1 MVPNNNIHSPYPNS
15 GLDTFSD
22 SLVGNQFTDGSSQ
35 FSMGNFGISVSV
47 TDKQNTE
54 FSLGNFS
61 KPITLDTIN
70 LKNPTQTKILASNEL
85 KAFINY
91 DPHKV
96 TDFTLYGSLAERM
109 KVATQSV
116 IKNFPAGLSVEKV
129 RTDYLTGQTA
139 TNILYDAFQDETELG
154 VNILQI
160 KNPFAIEFTTIGNLY
175 FTGTTDGVSEIRN
188 FTKEYSKYSLFLG
201 TDEYQLTDII
211 PATSNIS
218 GSLIITVKGNPFSA
232 TTTAATTTIKEFLI
246 RPNTLNT
253 EQIFDELDDIET
265 VLLNREST
273 PLYTAKF
280 DMLRESN
287 SGTLIKSSKSVTWPL
302 TDNWNVLIDGFP
314 FTTYLNSLNDIA
326 VTYDSY
332 KTNLISRFLTTGALQ
347 EFDTQDQAFEK
358 VLQIYGRSFDEVKK
372 YIDGI
377 AYMTNVTY
385 DTIHNVPDV
394 LLKNLAQ
401 MLGWGTPSSIEQADL
416 MDALFSRGGKQ
427 EFKGVSTNKT
437 PVELNLELYRKIL
450 VNTAYLFKSKGTR
463 KSIEFLL
470 RLIGAPEGL
479 IEFNEHIYL
488 AGNRINM
495 NKFNQKIDSFSG
507 GTYTEDVPV
516 RNQYFSVTPPLQT
529 FPPITITGYTYGVSA
544 VTRQVTATREEY
556 PVGKDGYPVPPTF
569 SKDGYFQAGAGWFER
584 TPTHKSS
591 RIVNEKKS
599 VFTGNSPSVVTEYA
613 PFTYGDKYLDY
624 LRKFPDMEEGYDLER
639 IVDNKK
645 SWVVSEKRT
654 QDESFANLHN
664 RVSTLRGRGTKYYS
678 HTDRQILNVKNVD
691 LFLNVG
697 QGLTWDVWKTSNKFG
712 CLYGLQ
718 PLVNLNPLYPSPG
731 VGPDWTPIQ
740 IDASKLSFF
749 EFADSFWKI
758 HINVKNR
765 QTIDDGHGGGY
776 PTLQMVYLDYLDS
789 KAVCGIPNNQ
799 YTYEKMLEFV
809 DDIGDYWI
817 RLVEQM
823 VPATTLW
830 QGGTKIE
837 NSAFHRYKYAY
848 KHEPVCD
855 DLECL
860 GSWVECVGPRFEE
873 VLVNGHLASNSIS
886 FSGAG
891 WYNKITL
898 NGQAYTGPIYYSST
912 TISDIPT
919 TDLWLDNMVNIL
931 SGITGQCFSYY
942 VFDDTTT
949 GIPSITNPRTI
960 VVQGCCEAGIDMWG
974 PNGPSPGTFLA
985 EACLSLNGVYAS
997 IASKKTEIYAF
1008 YDTTSTPGDTMFA
1021 AKAALDTFSDS
1032 LRMTGWS
1039 GKTYHLPV
1047 HGGHSAGSGNNWERW
1062 LEWSSYPYDGL
1073 SVYTSFLAPNICSP
1087 CWGNHTYPLGPA
1099 RRFCEP
1105 ENGGFAVWPDQV
1117 PILPTG
1123 SGQGGAFSGGHKDII
1138 IVNFVDETQAAYYD
1152 VISRGMGTGTQGNTG
1167 GPPVPGYKGPEWGF
1181 AGNAQGIEYGP
1192 PMGVVG
1198 DWSRASA
1205 PQPTTQY
1212 VQDFRHFVDDAHPT
1226 FDFFRGLVYPM
1237 VSDNLLARMDFPLHV
1252 YGAMETGW
1260 CTGCI
1265 FTNNPLDTCYQYNLS
1280 GGTTITGHTAFRE
1293 WSVQDNYIGNT
1304 VCQWTSNTGDT
1315 CSLNPG
1321 VTGFTAYTHMAPCV
1335 QPLKENGTVLAAGG
1349 TLSAITQTNPYADGT
1364 AVGGGSSGV
1373 ILSGTNVHT
1382 GYMGAGLKNFG
1393 WDWVHTKGMPE
1404 SCHQNQRLV
1413 RNCTNTQYND
1423 GTGGANP
1430 CYQGC
1435 VSYPGGPSPCGPG
1448 GCGPGI
1454 WTGQGGGCN
1463 DYTHNEYNQLYDP
1476 FCGNSWTSPGT
1487 PEGIY
1492 LTLDTPGIFTAGE
1505 FSSDLLKFLEADT
1518 TLFIGDYDYCEPIC
1532 TQPCEPDNYKSW
1544 SMGYQYSKG
1553 DVVQY
1558 AADCYRSLISG
1569 NTVEPSVGVIESYT
1583 GNSVCGPYT
1592 GTGYTQT
1599 WELLSLSALQF
1610 AGGNNFRPRADCTD
1624 LIVVPEVPQY
1634 SGTGY
1639 TTNPVIFKDGI
1650 YNIGGQDCFDSSYIV
1665 GNDFLDPC
1673 TCEYT
1678 VISADTQVNGV
1689 YDDGV
1694 ENRQSLNPGTTTI
1707 KYFPSDKVV
1716 CCGPDS
1722 LNAGQGYLLLPEY
1735 QEWVASACTL
1745 ETKMCN
1751 TTEPFNWSICNL
1763 QDSFSGAV
1771 AYRCWKPCNDFTIE
1785 ESDRI
1790 WTQQVISNTSY
1801 PWIRMNGHSGGHSK
1815 YLDLGN
1821 TMGGASGR
1829 PSTIMNSPG
1838 NLNRCI
1844 CKNSDWKSVM
1854 YDSMNG
1860 LNRLFPSSINDFKI
1874 EGTAKVKNSMPYV
1887 QKSLA
1892 SQRIGKI
1899 NADTIGIV
1907 NPCCIGDTLEIINH
1921 IYSDST
1927 YLGMRKW
1934 EVELS
1939 DTVEFYLYRMHR
1951 QTLDRCFLRIPKE
1964 YVTFSSYGSS
1974 LLNPTM
1980 DLLNPLVGTDTE
1992 IVLELGPS
2000 ETKDFFGLY
2009 PLNGPLGATF
2019 MSNPS
2024 YWGNSSSRDLMSW
2037 KDLESIFTNFAL
2049 NGNRQYGYQVEVN
2062 LICNGLPADAIE
2074 FNDTI
2079 VDYGGRDTKDND
2091 IPRGKAC
2098 PSNLLAPQLQLLPLD
2113 GNKLEITDDITSL
2126 KSSSLT
2132 QLAGE
2137 GGVLKFNYQ
2146 NYFNK
2151 YHPSVDTEDYE
2162 IIDGNIY
2169 AILNDTTYKNGI
2181 EIPYNLPSINVVTNP
2196 TTFKATRTYLSY
2208 KDRSGYDKVKLNW
2221 FQTITQA
2228 WPTKTTQLFFRTE
2241 AVRDGFTFSL
2251 TSKQI
2256 GNVEGYNSYNPLYT
2270 TTVGNGPNE
2279 RYSSII
2285 QQVPSLA
2292 TEMNFSLSA
2301 TTIGTDNATNTG
2313 ILSPI
2318 NYKNL
2323 NDWVERTLGNSVFSN
2338 SYAEYKSNGEFSHF
2352 EIRKDYST
2360 ALGTN
2365 SDGIT
2370 LYAPIQSLNTELL
2383 ATTYGD
2389 WKTFQEGFYQL
2400 SGLTTQYTGYTN
2412 LAIYNSGSTNNTLN
2426 SDLTFDLVYTYSAF
2440 TGTTV
2445 IPMNGPT
2452 VEGAL
2457 LQEAK
2462 NTVVAASVKPQVF
2475 SENGGPLY
2483 KQVNVDNDYIYYK
2496 ILTTGTYR
2504 FQYQGALTLDYYDTG
2519 WCEYLRNY
2527 YKLNTDYSYPS
2538 NDYHYKNL
2546 VNSSIL
2552 YAGGGTDT
2560 TTQEGYD
2567 SNPYTNISPF
2577 WIVTPNYGFSRYK
2590 GIEHLK
2596 AEVWIERKLSG
2607 STSATTLTQYTTA
2620 NNPEMYPTAD
2630 KFLELDVTPGDL
2642 LTDTYNI
2649 SGVTCG
2655 YPVISGQ
2662 SGLVFTKMIDVS
2674 LDTKCVKLNVG
2685 DEIRLK
2691 HRANWSSSSKM
2702 SGSTSLNLRLGTKTS
2717 NGNDSYTITDGLGT
2731 SLNNEI
2737 TYPWY
2742 RITTDACNTPKQAYA
2757 MVWDVDNLGNTN
2769 YWWNDGNKFKG
2780 KEKGSLFVTSIY
2792 DGKPLIYTPPINND
2806 ADILNLTYVDVPK
2819 NYSGVFEL
2827 GITKGKTSRWNN
2839 ALLNGKFKNASQP
2852 YATPPFTNSGML
2864 TYWSMP
2870 RFIDNVGETPPFPNY
2885 KHTYLVETIFRVKGT
2900 TKTFSHI
2907 VYYTDNADTT
2917 INYSN
2922 RTTMFGTPQ
2931 GITTNR
2937 DHIVQ
2942 NRNQTERKMY
2952 FSLNDLIIDGEA
2964 VTLRTN
2970 QYDLYKSIEVN
2981 EEYNTK
2987 CECWVEGIKKLIADK
3002 TLNCK
3007 NKEYCGTQC
3016 QEYCNTI
3023 RPNQSMVGT
3032 LKTININKSRGG
3044 NTLENNIRY

>member
-1 MVPNNNIHSPYPNS
+1 MANGNNIYSSQPSS
-15 GLDTFSD
+15 GLDSFSD
-22 SLVGNQFTDGSSQ
+22 GLVGNQFTDGSSQ
-35 FSMGNFGISVSV
+35 FTMGNFGISVSI

-61 KPITLDTIN
+61 KPITLDVIN
-70 LKNPTQTKILASNEL
+70 LKNPDQTKVLANNQL

-116 IKNFPAGLSVEKV
+116 VKNFPAGLSVEKV
-129 RTDYLTGQTA
+129 RADFLTGQTA
-139 TNILYDAFQDETELG
+139 TNILYDAFEKETTLN
-154 VNILQI
+154 VNVLQI
-160 KNPFAIEFTTIGNLY
+160 KNPFAIEFTTIGNLF
-175 FTGTTDGVSEIRN
+175 FTGTTDGVNEIRN
-188 FTKEYSKYSLFLG
+188 FTKEYGKYSLFLG
-201 TDEYQLTDII
+201 SNEYQITDIT
-211 PATSNIS
+211 PATSNVS
-218 GSLIITVKGNPFSA
+218 GSLIIIVEGNPFSA
-232 TTTAATTTIKEFLI
+232 TTSAATTTTTEFVI

-253 EQIFDELDDIET
+253 EETFDELDDIEKI
-265 VLLNREST
+265 LLNRESI

-287 SGTLIKSSKSVTWPL
+287 TGALIKSTKSITWPL
-302 TDNWNVLIDGFP
+302 TDNWNILIDGFS

-326 VTYDSY
+326 ITYDSY
-332 KTNLISRFLTTGALQ
+332 KTNLISRFLTTGALK
-347 EFDTQDQAFEK
+347 EFDTEDQAFEK

-372 YIDGI
+372 YIDGL

-385 DTIHNVPDV
+385 DKIHNVPDT

-401 MLGWGTPSSIEQADL
+401 MLGWGTPSSIAQTDL
-416 MDALFSRGGKQ
+416 MDALFNRGGKQ
-427 EFKGVSTNKT
+427 EFKGVSINKT
-437 PVELNLELYRKIL
+437 PTELNLELYRKIL

-470 RLIGAPEGL
+470 RLIGAPQGL
-479 IEFNEHIYL
+479 IEFNEHVYL
-488 AGNRINM
+488 AGNRINVD
-495 NKFNQKIDSFSG
+495 KFNQKLNSFSG

-516 RNQYFSVTPPLQT
+516 RNQYFSVTPPVQGVI
-529 FPPITITGYTYGVSA
+529 PIIITGYTYGVSA
-544 VTRQVTATREEY
+544 VTRQVTAIPEEY

-584 TPTHKSS
+584 TPKHKSD
-591 RIVNEKKS
+591 RVVDEKKS
-599 VFTGNSPSVVTEYA
+599 VFTGNSPSIVTEYA
-613 PFTYGDKYLDY
+613 PFTYGEKYLDY
-624 LRKFPDMEEGYDLER
+624 LRKFPDMDEGYDLQR

-645 SWVVSEKRT
+645 AWVISEERT
-654 QDESFANLHN
+654 QDESFANLQN
-664 RVSTLRGRGTKYYS
+664 RVSFLRGRGTRYYT

-697 QGLTWDVWKTSNKFG
+697 QGLTWDVWNTSNKFG

-718 PLVNLNPLYPSPG
+718 PLVNLNPLYPSPP

-765 QTIDDGHGGGY
+765 LTIDDGHGGGY
-776 PTLQMVYLDYLDS
+776 PTLQMVYLDYLNS
-789 KAVCGIPNNQ
+789 KSVCGIPTNQ

-809 DDIGDYWI
+809 DNMEDYWV

-823 VPATTLW
+823 VPATTIW

-873 VLVNGHLASNSIS
+873 VLVNGHLASKSIS

-898 NGQAYTGPIYYSST
+898 NGQSYTGPIYYSST

-919 TDLWLDNMVNIL
+919 TDLWLNNMVNIL
-931 SGITGQCFSYY
+931 SGITGQCFNYWI
-942 VFDDTTT
+942 FDDTTT
-949 GIPSITNPRTI
+949 GIPPITNPRTI
-960 VVQGCCEAGIDMWG
+960 VVQGCCSGGTDLWG

-1021 AKAALDTFSDS
+1021 AKAAIDTFSDS

-1047 HGGHSAGSGNNWERW
+1047 HGGNSAGSGNNWERW

-1087 CWGNHTYPLGPA
+1087 CWGSNQYPLGPA

-1117 PILPTG
+1117 PILPTSNG
-1123 SGQGGAFSGGHKDII
+1123 LGGAFSGGHKDVIV
-1138 IVNFVDETQAAYYD
+1138 VNFVDETQAAYYD

-1198 DWSRASA
+1198 DWSRAST

-1212 VQDFRHFVDDAHPT
+1212 VQDFRHFVDNAHPT

-1265 FTNNPLDTCYQYNLS
+1265 FTNNPADQCFQYNTS
-1280 GGTTITGHTAFRE
+1280 GGTTLTGYLPFRE

-1315 CSLNPG
+1315 CFMMPG

-1404 SCHQNQRLV
+1404 SCHQNERLV
-1413 RNCTNTQYND
+1413 RNCTNAQYGD

-1435 VSYPGGPSPCGPG
+1435 VSYPGGPGPCGG
-1448 GCGPGI
+1448 SSCGPSI
-1454 WTGQGGGCN
+1454 WVGQGGGCN
-1463 DYTHNEYNQLYDP
+1463 DYTHNEYNQQYDP
-1476 FCGNSWTSPGT
+1476 WCTTYTPPGT

-1492 LTLDTPGIFTAGE
+1492 LTLDTPSIFMEGA
-1505 FSSDLLKFLEADT
+1505 FSKDLLKFLEGDT

-1532 TQPCEPDNYKSW
+1532 TQPCEPDNYNTW
-1544 SMGYQYSKG
+1544 LIGYPYDIG

-1558 AADCYRSLISG
+1558 ADNCYRSLITG
-1569 NTVEPSVGVIESYT
+1569 NTVEPAVGVIEAYT
-1583 GNSVCGPYT
+1583 GNSICGPYT

-1599 WELLSLSALQF
+1599 WELLTLTPMTF
-1610 AGGNNFRPRADCTD
+1610 DGGNNFRPREDCTD
-1624 LIVVPEVPQY
+1624 LIEIPAVPEY
-1634 SGTGY
+1634 SGTGF

-1650 YNIGGQDCFDSSYIV
+1650 YNIGGQDCFDSSYMV
-1665 GNDFLDPC
+1665 GADFLDPC
-1673 TCEYT
+1673 SCEFT
-1678 VISADTQVNGV
+1678 VMSAETQLYGV
-1689 YDDGV
+1689 FSDGI
-1694 ENRQSLNPGTTTI
+1694 ENRLSLDPGSPNL
-1707 KYFPSDKVV
+1707 KYFDDEARV
-1716 CCGPDS
+1716 CCGADS
-1722 LNAGQGYLLLPEY
+1722 LNAGQAYLLEPY
-1735 QEWVASACTL
+1735 YHVWVESACTY
-1745 ETKMCN
+1745 EAKMCAI
-1751 TTEPFNWSICNL
+1751 TEPFNWSICNM

-1771 AYRCWKPCNDFTIE
+1771 AYRCWSPCDVGLL
-1785 ESDRI
+1785 ESTGRE
-1790 WTQQVISNTSY
+1790 WTPEVISNTSY
-1801 PWIRMNGHSGGHSK
+1801 PWIRANSAYGGGHSR
-1815 YLDLGN
+1815 YLDMGN
-1821 TMGGASGR
+1821 TMGGASSR

-1844 CKNSDWKSVM
+1844 CKNSDWKSVI
-1854 YDSMNG
+1854 YDAMNG
-1860 LNRLFPSSINDFKI
+1860 LNSLFPSSITNFKI
-1874 EGTAKVKNSMPYV
+1874 EGTAKVQNNMPYIT
-1887 QKSLA
+1887 KSL
-1892 SQRIGKI
+1892 SQQQVGKI
-1899 NADTIGIV
+1899 KADTIGMV
-1907 NPCCIGDTLEIINH
+1907 TPCCIGDKIEIINH

-1927 YLGMRKW
+1927 YLGIRKW
-1934 EVELS
+1934 EVDLS
-1939 DTVEFYLYRMHR
+1939 ETTEFYLYRMHR
-1951 QTLDRCFLRIPKE
+1951 EVLDRCFLRIPKE
-1964 YVTFSSYGSS
+1964 YVTFSSSNSS
-1974 LLNPTM
+1974 LDNPTM
-1980 DLLNPLVGTDTE
+1980 DLLNPLEGTDTE
-1992 IVLELGPS
+1992 IILELQPS
-2000 ETKDFFGLY
+2000 NTQDFFGLY
-2009 PLNGPLGATF
+2009 QLNGTLGATF
-2019 MSNPS
+2019 MTSPA
-2024 YWGNSSSRDLMSW
+2024 YWGNSSSGDLMTW
-2037 KDLESIFTNFAL
+2037 KDLENIFPNFTL
-2049 NGNRQYGYQVEVN
+2049 NGNRKYGYQIEVN
-2062 LICNGLPADAIE
+2062 LICNGLPADTIE
-2074 FNDTI
+2074 FNDKI
-2079 VDYGGRDTKDND
+2079 VDYGGLNTIDND
-2091 IPRGKAC
+2091 IPSGKPC
-2098 PSNLLAPQLQLLPLD
+2098 PTNLRAPLLDLLPLD
-2113 GNKLEITDDITSL
+2113 GNKVAVADEITSL

-2137 GGVLKFNYQ
+2137 GGLLEFNYQ
-2146 NYFNK
+2146 QYFNR

-2169 AILNDTTYKNGI
+2169 AVINNTPYKSGI
-2181 EIPYNLPSINVVTNP
+2181 QIPYNLPSTNVVTDP
-2196 TTFKATRTYLSY
+2196 TTFKATRTALTYTD
-2208 KDRSGYDKVKLNW
+2208 KSGYEKVKLNW
-2221 FQTITQA
+2221 FETIIQS
-2228 WPTKTTQLFFRTE
+2228 WPSHTTQLFFRNET
-2241 AVRDGFTFSL
+2241 VRDGFTYSL

-2256 GNVEGYNSYNPLYT
+2256 GNVEYFNLYNPEYT
-2270 TTVGNGPNE
+2270 TVRGTGIDE
-2279 RYSSII
+2279 RSSSTMEE
-2285 QQVPSLA
+2285 VPSLA

-2301 TTIGTDNATNTG
+2301 TTVGTNQPTNSYHKNF
-2313 ILSPI
+2313 IK
-2318 NYKNL
+2318 YKNL
-2323 NDWVERTLGNSVFSN
+2323 NDWVERTLGNAVFSN
-2338 SYAEYKSNGEFSHF
+2338 SYARYRTNGDFDYF

-2360 ALGTN
+2360 PLGTN
-2365 SDGIT
+2365 NDGIN
-2370 LYAPIQSLNTELL
+2370 LYTPLKSLNVELL

-2389 WKTFQEGFYQL
+2389 WKTFKRDYHQL
-2400 SGLTTQYTGYTN
+2400 TGLTSQYTGYTN
-2412 LAIYNSGSTNNTLN
+2412 LGIYNSGSTNNTLN
-2426 SDLTFDLVYTYSAF
+2426 SDLTFDLVYTYSGF

-2452 VEGAL
+2452 ASGAI
-2457 LQEAK
+2457 LQGTE
-2462 NTVVAASVKPQVF
+2462 NTIDAACVKPQVL

-2483 KQVNVDNDYIYYK
+2483 TQVNIDNDYIYYK
-2496 ILTTGTYR
+2496 ILTTGEYR

-2527 YKLNTDYSYPS
+2527 YKIYTNYTYPS

-2552 YAGGGTDT
+2552 YVGGGTDV

-2567 SNPYTNISPF
+2567 SNPYTNISPY
-2577 WIVTPNYGFSRYK
+2577 WRVTPSYGFSQYK
-2590 GIEHLK
+2590 GIDHLK
-2596 AEVWIERKLSG
+2596 AEVWLERKLSG
-2607 STSATTLTQYTTA
+2607 STSAITLTQYVIG
-2620 NNPEMYPTAD
+2620 NNSEVCPTAD
-2630 KFLELDVTPGDL
+2630 KLLTLDVTPGDL
-2642 LTDTYNI
+2642 IADTYNI
-2649 SGVTCG
+2649 SGTTCG
-2655 YPVISGQ
+2655 YPAVSGQ
-2662 SGLVFTKMIDVS
+2662 AGHVFTKIVDIS
-2674 LDTKCVKLNVG
+2674 LDTKCIKLNVG

-2691 HRANWSSSSKM
+2691 HRVNWSSSSKM
-2702 SGSTSLNLRLGTKTS
+2702 SGTTSLNLRLGTKAHNSQT
-2717 NGNDSYTITDGLGT
+2717 
-2731 SLNNEI
+2731 

-2742 RITTDACNTPKQAYA
+2742 RITADACNTPKQALG
-2757 MVWDVDNLGNTN
+2757 MVWDVDNYGNDHI
-2769 YWWNDGNKFKG
+2769 WWNEGTKFKG
-2780 KEKGSLFVTSIY
+2780 KEKGSLFVTTLF
-2792 DGKPLIYTPPINND
+2792 DGEPLIYAPPINNQK
-2806 ADILNLTYVDVPK
+2806 DILNLTYLDVSK
-2819 NYSGVFEL
+2819 KYRGMFEL
-2827 GITKGKTSRWNN
+2827 GISEGKTARWNN
-2839 ALLNGKFKNASQP
+2839 ILLNGGFINAVQP
-2852 YATPPFTNSGML
+2852 YGAAPFTHSGMM
-2864 TYWSMP
+2864 TYWTMP
-2870 RFIDNVGETPPFPNY
+2870 RFGAVVGETPAFPNY
-2885 KHTYLVETIFRVKGT
+2885 QHTYLVETIFRVKGT
-2900 TKTFSHI
+2900 KNTFSHI
-2907 VYYTDNADTT
+2907 VYYNDNADTT
-2917 INYSN
+2917 INYFN
-2922 RTTMFGTPQ
+2922 RSTIFGNPKYVNT
-2931 GITTNR
+2931 GR

-2952 FSLNDLIIDGEA
+2952 FSLSDLIIDGE
-2964 VTLRTN
+2964 VINLKGN
-2970 QYDLYKSIEVN
+2970 QYNLYASIEAIEN
-2981 EEYNTK
+2981 YTSL
-2987 CECWVEGIKKLIADK
+2987 CECRVKADSK
-3002 TLNCK
+3002 VVAETKINCK
-3007 NKEYCGTQC
+3007 NGTDC
-3016 QEYCNTI
+3016 KRTCREFCKGV
-3023 RPNQSMVGT
+3023 RPNQNMVSKLRTTG
-3032 LKTININKSRGG
+3032 INPIIRR
-3044 NTLENNIRY
+3044 NTT